1 METMIEGTSRSTW
14 RPGSCEQGDVLG
26 GHDRVSLEMYLEA
39 EIKLNSEIHLEA
51 MIERVW
57 SSTGRL

>member
-1 METMIEGTSRSTW
+1 MHVEAEIVYN
-14 RPGSCEQGDVLG
+14 QDALG
-26 GHDRVSLEMYLEA
+26 CHDRASLEMHLDV

-57 SSTGRL
+57 RSIGRL